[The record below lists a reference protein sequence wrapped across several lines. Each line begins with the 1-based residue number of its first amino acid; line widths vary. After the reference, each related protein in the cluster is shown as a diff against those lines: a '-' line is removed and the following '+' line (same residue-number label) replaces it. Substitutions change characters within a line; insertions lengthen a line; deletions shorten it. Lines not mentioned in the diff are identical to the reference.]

1 MWDSE
6 INTQLSAEFAILS
19 FPATSNSDVLWH
31 SSLQT
36 NKQTKPTRKQTN
48 KMDLLLRDLNL
59 ESSQKIYAYSY

>member
-6 INTQLSAEFAILS
+6 INTQLSAEFVILS

-48 KMDLLLRDLNL
+48 KQNGFASERFKPRKQSKDICL
-59 ESSQKIYAYSY
+59 